1 MSILTRSSVMFCSL
15 PGVLE
20 AVVALLF
27 AMGIAMAASAQ
38 GSSSAAQLVEGGAA
52 PRPVVAGAVAAR
64 TPAERAIAAAE
75 ARIAKNP
82 KDPSAYTALAL
93 ALSQRARET
102 AGHDYYHQG
111 EHAIE
116 KALAL
121 DPNHFEA
128 QRTQV
133 WLLLGEHEFAA
144 ARELGLKLNKRNP
157 DDVLLY
163 GFLADA
169 CAELGLYDE
178 AEKHVQRMLD
188 MRAPT
193 VASLTRTAYL
203 REIFGNLEGA
213 LDAMAMAYRMTPEN
227 ATEDRAWLLTQ
238 IGHLYLQRGNLTMAR
253 QVLEQALEAFP
264 GYHYTLANLGTLAA
278 MEGDW
283 KQAVVYYRQRY
294 ETAPHPENLFEL
306 ADAQERA
313 GEMAAAEASFRKFE
327 KEALLEAG
335 GHDSANRELIAYY
348 ARNAKTAPEAWK
360 LAERELQRRQD
371 VFTLARAAEAAMA
384 NGNTSEAWN
393 LVDRVLKTGYR
404 DADVLYLAGRVVAE
418 RGEISRS
425 REFFA
430 EAAAFNPK
438 APSARLAMER
448 LKGGGSTAV
457 AGR

>member
-1 MSILTRSSVMFCSL
+1 MSTHTRTIALTHFA
-15 PGVLE
+15 PGFLE
-20 AVVALLF
+20 ASLAFLF
-27 AMGIAMAASAQ
+27 ALGMALAASAQ
-38 GSSSAAQLVEGGAA
+38 GSLPTAHSLEAPSSPRSLAAATA
-52 PRPVVAGAVAAR
+52 STR

-82 KDPSAYTALAL
+82 KDPSAFSSLAMALA
-93 ALSQRARET
+93 QRGRET

-121 DPNHFEA
+121 DPNHFESL
-128 QRTQV
+128 RTRV
-133 WLLLGEHEFAA
+133 WLLLGEHEFRA
-144 ARELGLKLNKRNP
+144 ARDLGLTLNKRNP

-169 CAELGLYDE
+169 CAELGLYEE

-188 MRAPT
+188 MRPPT

-203 REIFGNLEGA
+203 REIFGELEGA
-213 LDAMAMAYRMTPEN
+213 LDAMAMAYRMTPDD

-264 GYHYTLANLGTLAA
+264 GYHYTLANLAKLAG

-283 KQAVVYYRQRY
+283 KQAVELYSQRY
-294 ETAPHPENLFEL
+294 QAAPHPENLFDL

-313 GEMAAAEASFRKFE
+313 GNTRAAKENWQRFELEALAEAGS
-327 KEALLEAG
+327 
-335 GHDSANRELIAYY
+335 HDNANRELIAWYTRRAENY
-348 ARNAKTAPEAWK
+348 AAAWK
-360 LAERELQRRQD
+360 LAQRELEHRQD
-371 VFTLARAAEAAMA
+371 VFTLARAAEAALVNDKA
-384 NGNTSEAWN
+384 SEAWN
-393 LVDRVLKTGYR
+393 LLDRVLKTGYK
-404 DADVLYLAGRVVAE
+404 DADLLYLAGRVLAAQ
-418 RGEISRS
+418 GEQGRS

-430 EAAAFNPK
+430 EAASFNPK
-438 APSARLAMER
+438 APSAKLAMAQLTGDHNSAMVR
-448 LKGGGSTAV
+448 
-457 AGR
+457 R